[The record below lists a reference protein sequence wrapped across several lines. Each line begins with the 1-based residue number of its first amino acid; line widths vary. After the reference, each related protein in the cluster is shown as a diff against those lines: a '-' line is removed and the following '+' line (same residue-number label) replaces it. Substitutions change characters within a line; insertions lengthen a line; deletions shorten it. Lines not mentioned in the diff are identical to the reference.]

1 MDKSPTDN
9 PPANDART
17 VLVTGASRGIGA
29 ACALACARNG
39 WDVAVNYTRD
49 MGAAERVAREV
60 RALGRR
66 AIHVQADVADESALL
81 AMFARID
88 GELPP
93 LAGLVNN
100 AGVVD
105 AMARVDQTSLVRLQR
120 LFAINVFGSFL
131 CAREAIKRMST
142 KHLGVPA
149 GGGRGGAIV
158 NLSSVAA
165 KLGGPGWYVDYA
177 ASKGAIDTFTVGLAR
192 EVAQEGIRV
201 NAVRP
206 GIIDTDIHASGGQPE
221 RAHQSAALIPMQ
233 RPGTADEVAAA
244 VVWLLSDEARY
255 TTGAIIDVS
264 GGR

>member
-1 MDKSPTDN
+1 MAAAASTPG
-9 PPANDART
+9 T

-29 ACALACARNG
+29 ACALACARDG

-49 MGAAERVAREV
+49 TAAAERVAREV

-66 AIHVQADVADESALL
+66 AIHVQADVADEPALL

-88 GELPP
+88 AELPP

-105 AMARVDQTSLVRLQR
+105 AMARVDQTSLARLQR
-120 LFAINVFGSFL
+120 MFAINVFGSFL
-131 CAREAIKRMST
+131 CAREAVKRMST
-142 KHLGVPA
+142 RHQGQ
-149 GGGRGGAIV
+149 GGAIV

-192 EVAQEGIRV
+192 EVAAEGIRV

-233 RPGTADEVAAA
+233 RPGTAEEVAAA

-255 TTGAIIDVS
+255 TTGAILDVS

>member
-1 MDKSPTDN
+1 MDKT
-9 PPANDART
+9 PAPGSGSDART

-29 ACALACARNG
+29 ACATACARNG
-39 WDVAVNYTRD
+39 WDVAINYTRD
-49 MGAAERVAREV
+49 TAAAERVAREV

-66 AIHVQADVADESALL
+66 AIHVQADVADEPSLL

-88 GELPP
+88 AEMPP
-93 LAGLVNN
+93 LKGLVNN
-100 AGVVD
+100 AGIVD
-105 AMARVDQTSLVRLQR
+105 AMARVDQTSLARLQR
-120 LFAINVFGSFL
+120 MFAINVFASFL
-131 CAREAIKRMST
+131 CAREAVKRMST
-142 KHLGVPA
+142 RHSQQ
-149 GGGRGGAIV
+149 GGAIV

-192 EVAQEGIRV
+192 EVAMEGIRV

-206 GIIDTDIHASGGQPE
+206 GIIDTDIHASGGQPD

-233 RPGTADEVAAA
+233 RPGTAEEVAEA
-244 VVWLLSDEARY
+244 VVWLLSDAARY
-255 TTGAIIDVS
+255 TTGAIVDVS

>member
-1 MDKSPTDN
+1 MN
-9 PPANDART
+9 ERT

-29 ACALACARNG
+29 ACALGCAKAG

-49 MGAAERVAREV
+49 ATAAERVAREV

-66 AIHVQADVADESALL
+66 AIHVQANMADESALL
-81 AMFARID
+81 AMFSRID
-88 GELPP
+88 SELPP
-93 LAGLVNN
+93 LRGLVNN

-105 AMARVDQTSLVRLQR
+105 AMARVDQTSLARLQR
-120 LFAINVFGSFL
+120 MFAINVFGSFL
-131 CAREAIKRMST
+131 CAREAVKRMST
-142 KHLGVPA
+142 KHQGQ
-149 GGGRGGAIV
+149 GGAIV

-221 RAHQSAALIPMQ
+221 RAQQSAALIPMQ

-255 TTGAIIDVS
+255 TTGAILDVS